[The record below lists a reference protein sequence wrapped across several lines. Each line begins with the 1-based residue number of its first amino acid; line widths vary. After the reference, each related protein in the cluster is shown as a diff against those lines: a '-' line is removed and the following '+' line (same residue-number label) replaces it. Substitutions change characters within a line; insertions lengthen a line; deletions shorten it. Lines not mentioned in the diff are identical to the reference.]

1 MFYVRNISL
10 SHHVLCFCILL
21 ATIYEYYV
29 SLSSSFGCCFN
40 CIKFAVNNIL
50 LTYLLTEIINQIQQ
64 AFLMF
69 YENTIP
75 FASIWKRRKLW

>member
-1 MFYVRNISL
+1 
-10 SHHVLCFCILL
+10 
-21 ATIYEYYV
+21 
-29 SLSSSFGCCFN
+29 
-40 CIKFAVNNIL
+40 VNNIL